1 MEAFDPHG
9 IGQNKLLNGVLAII
23 VESIYVHSINE
34 KLRLRDVEVFSKIFK
49 TVQQDLGILLTRR
62 LQHGLRTPA

>member
-34 KLRLRDVEVFSKIFK
+34 KLRLRDVEVSF
-49 TVQQDLGILLTRR
+49 
-62 LQHGLRTPA
+62 